1 MHICFFG
8 DLGIAWDKADQ
19 FRSHNFIGGFGVG
32 VRLLLPIVGVTRLDV
47 GWGQKGHGI
56 ALHVGA
62 YEKPVMSRKRV
73 R

>member
-8 DLGIAWDKADQ
+8 DLGIAWDEADQ
-19 FRSHNFIGGFGVG
+19 FKSHNFIGGFGVG

-47 GWGQKGHGI
+47 GWGQKGQGI

-62 YEKPVMSRKRV
+62 YEKPVMARMRV